1 MRRKILYFLLPV
13 LLMTMACS
21 LTGILPTTP
30 TEPPLP
36 PPEEVTPGGGITPGI
51 TPGVTLVE
59 PPVLLPFQAIYGK
72 SGNLWRWVE
81 GSAPVQITATGQ
93 DQLPQITA
101 DGTQVAY
108 MHGKELW
115 VANVDGSAAHVVV
128 TQAFLDSLIEP
139 DTVAVGILWFQW
151 DPLDPGIFF
160 GTYADTFAYTLPRFD
175 LWGVVSSGT
184 NPPVSIEA
192 PENGGPITFSPD
204 GSLYTITR
212 RDSIVIKYRTGG
224 LHSTPLSFTQVSTYS
239 EWTYLPDVVWL
250 LDSSGFRVVI
260 PPEDPLYY
268 TTAPTNFY
276 AVPISGS
283 PTIQASFVA
292 SPAFMSRPRI
302 SLDGQNVAYMSN
314 NGSNTDLYL
323 TGPSIGNQLYTTY
336 TAWQWDVVGWAPDS
350 THFIYWMNDTRSLWL
365 AALGSPAVPLT
376 DTTHAEDIQWV
387 DFTRLFFLND
397 NELRLGSAAGAST
410 IIDTGVDG
418 GYDFYA
424 NLLP

>member
-1 MRRKILYFLLPV
+1 MRRKFVYFLFPV
-13 LLMTMACS
+13 LFLTMACS
-21 LTGILPTTP
+21 LTGILPTIPTEA

-36 PPEEVTPGGGITPGI
+36 PPDVVTPGGITPGGEI
-51 TPGVTLVE
+51 TPEVTLIE

-101 DGTQVAY
+101 DGTQVAF

-128 TQAFLDSLIEP
+128 TAAFLDSLIEP
-139 DTVAVGILWFQW
+139 DTVAVGIQWFQW

-160 GTYADTFAYTLPRFD
+160 GTIADTFAYTIPRFD
-175 LWGVVSSGT
+175 LWGVESSGT
-184 NPPVSIEA
+184 TPPVSIEA

-250 LDSSGFRVVI
+250 PDSSGFRVAI

-276 AVPISGS
+276 ACASLGQSHGS
-283 PTIQASFVA
+283 SQFCCLAGVHE
-292 SPAFMSRPRI
+292 PA
-302 SLDGQNVAYMSN
+302 AH
-314 NGSNTDLYL
+314 L
-323 TGPSIGNQLYTTY
+323 TGWAERGIHEQQWEQYRPLLERVFHRKSALHHLYC
-336 TAWQWDVVGWAPDS
+336 
-350 THFIYWMNDTRSLWL
+350 L
-365 AALGSPAVPLT
+365 AMGC
-376 DTTHAEDIQWV
+376 
-387 DFTRLFFLND
+387 
-397 NELRLGSAAGAST
+397 GGMGA
-410 IIDTGVDG
+410 
-418 GYDFYA
+418 
-424 NLLP
+424 